1 MTPLPFRRSARAVTA
16 RWRSMR
22 RSWFD
27 RPGSMR
33 GSIPLIRST
42 AG

>member
-1 MTPLPFRRSARAVTA
+1 MSPLPFRRAGRAVTS
-16 RWRSMR
+16 RWRSIR
-22 RSWFD
+22 RFWFD